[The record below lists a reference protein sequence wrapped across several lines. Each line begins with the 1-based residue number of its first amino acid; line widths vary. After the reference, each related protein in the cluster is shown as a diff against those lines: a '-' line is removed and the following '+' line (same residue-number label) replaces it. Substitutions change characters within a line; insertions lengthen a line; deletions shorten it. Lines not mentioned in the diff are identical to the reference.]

1 MAITNPAL
9 SHLFFFVCTPRVE
22 SYYIQVMLLKQL
34 IDTANRK
41 TSVVYKDNQK
51 NTVKL
56 LNKAQLG
63 SAFSKTHFD
72 KASHENKL
80 VSL

>member
-1 MAITNPAL
+1 
-9 SHLFFFVCTPRVE
+9 
-22 SYYIQVMLLKQL
+22 MLLKQL

-41 TSVVYKDNQK
+41 TGVVYKDNQR
-51 NTVKL
+51 NMVEL
-56 LNKAQLG
+56 LSKAQLG
-63 SAFSKTHFD
+63 SAFSKIHFD